1 MNIYSIY
8 VNPEKEDDSFVSVKN
23 GFSLTAAIF
32 VFFLGALYHKMWKIA
47 LIMVAIYV
55 VIFCQNESIVQ
66 VLTPVMNILNIC
78 IFGMFATDMREYNL
92 EKNGYKLR
100 DVVLASSQIDSEI
113 KFLTRNN

>member
-8 VNPEKEDDSFVSVKN
+8 VNPEKENESFVSVQN

-32 VFFLGALYHKMWKIA
+32 GFFWALYHKMWKIA
-47 LIMVAIYV
+47 LVMAAIYI
-55 VIFCQNESIVQ
+55 VIFCQNEDIVQ
-66 VLTPVMNILNIC
+66 VVTPVMNILNIC

-100 DVVLASSQIDSEI
+100 DVVLASSQVDSEI